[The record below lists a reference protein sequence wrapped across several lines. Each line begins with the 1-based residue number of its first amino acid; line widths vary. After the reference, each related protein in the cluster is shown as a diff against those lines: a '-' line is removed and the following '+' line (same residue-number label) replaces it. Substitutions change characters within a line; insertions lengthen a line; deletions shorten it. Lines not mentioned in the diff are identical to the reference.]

1 MRKAYWITSVFCTGR
16 VAVECLQLTCKDDL
30 HVFVVGLW
38 RDSLLGVARPKVL
51 TSGENRAR

>member
-1 MRKAYWITSVFCTGR
+1 M
-16 VAVECLQLTCKDDL
+16 ECLQLTCKDDL